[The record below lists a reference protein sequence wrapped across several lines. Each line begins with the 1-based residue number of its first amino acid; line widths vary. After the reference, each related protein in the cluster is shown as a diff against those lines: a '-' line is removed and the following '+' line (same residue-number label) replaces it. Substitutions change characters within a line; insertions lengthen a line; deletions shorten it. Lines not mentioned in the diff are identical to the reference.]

1 MNDISRDSVIRFLSD
16 RGDRVAN
23 HQLLEHFRPLLTV
36 APPGEART
44 AARQLFKDTVNEV
57 ASVRLEDEVKYVCL
71 RKKYRRAATVPEPSS
86 GEDAART
93 PEPSSGE
100 DAARTPEPS
109 SGEDAARTPEP
120 SSGEDAARTPE
131 PSSGEDAAR
140 TPEPSS
146 GEDAART
153 PEPSSGEDAARTPE
167 PSSGEDAARTPEPSS
182 GEDAART
189 PEPSSGE
196 DPARTPEPSSGE
208 DPARTPEPSS
218 GEDTART
225 PEPSSGEDAAR
236 TPEPSSGED
245 TARTPEPSSGE
256 DSTAS
261 PGSHDPPRISVTQ
274 EPESQAAEPP
284 PEMPDVFLL
293 SGRTP
298 RSSRRGAREPVSP
311 QMRRGGLLLRAGVRD
326 SDSSSLHSSSSVSG
340 NEEDDGAAAAGTG
353 SAALEPLEHAWMVSS
368 CRARWDSL
376 QELLLAEPGLITRR
390 DFITGF
396 SCLHWAAKHGQ
407 HELLA
412 ALLTHARQHTVPV
425 NINARASGGYTALH
439 LAAMHG
445 HLDVIKLLVGAYD
458 ADLDVR
464 DYSGRKAWQY
474 LSPDTARD
482 VLALV
487 GASPAVAGQEDG
499 GSAGS
504 GRWRLSRVL
513 PAQLIVHRLAQLPE
527 DEQDGGGRHIGRK
540 GSGGRARL
548 NKIRFRTQIIHSNLC
563 PRDPDNENEEDRLLK
578 SPMRHR
584 PKSNVFG

>member
-16 RGDRVAN
+16 RGGRVAN
-23 HQLLEHFRPLLTV
+23 QQLLEHFRPLLTV
-36 APPGEART
+36 APPGEARSS
-44 AARQLFKDTVNEV
+44 ARQLFKDTVNEV

-71 RKKYRRAATVPEPSS
+71 RKKYRRAAE
-86 GEDAART
+86 ELRK
-93 PEPSSGE
+93 
-100 DAARTPEPS
+100 
-109 SGEDAARTPEP
+109 
-120 SSGEDAARTPE
+120 
-131 PSSGEDAAR
+131 
-140 TPEPSS
+140 
-146 GEDAART
+146 
-153 PEPSSGEDAARTPE
+153 
-167 PSSGEDAARTPEPSS
+167 
-182 GEDAART
+182 
-189 PEPSSGE
+189 PSSGE
-196 DPARTPEPSSGE
+196 DPSRTPEASSGE
-208 DPARTPEPSS
+208 DPSRTPEASS
-218 GEDTART
+218 GEDPSRT
-225 PEPSSGEDAAR
+225 PEASSGEDPSR
-236 TPEPSSGED
+236 TPEASSGED
-245 TARTPEPSSGE
+245 PSRTPEASSGE
-256 DSTAS
+256 DPSRTPEAECQDSTGS
-261 PGSHDPPRISVTQ
+261 PCSHDPPRISVTQ
-274 EPESQAAEPP
+274 EPGDDAEPP
-284 PEMPDVFLL
+284 PEVPDVFLV

-340 NEEDDGAAAAGTG
+340 NEEEDGGAAAAGPG

-412 ALLTHARQHTVPV
+412 ALLAHARQHRVPV

-458 ADLDVR
+458 ADLDIR

-482 VLALV
+482 VQALV
-487 GASPAVAGQEDG
+487 GASPAVAGDEEDG

-513 PAQLIVHRLAQLPE
+513 PTQLIVHRLSQLPE
-527 DEQDGGGRHIGRK
+527 DEQDGGGRHISRK
-540 GSGGRARL
+540 GSGGGRGRARI

-563 PRDPDNENEEDRLLK
+563 PRDPDDEEDRLLK

>member
-1 MNDISRDSVIRFLSD
+1 MDNINRDSVICFLSD
-16 RGDRVAN
+16 RGGRVAN
-23 HQLLEHFRPLLTV
+23 QQLLEHFRPLLTM

-71 RKKYRRAATVPEPSS
+71 RKKYRRAAEDPRKDVDTIPEA
-86 GEDAART
+86 GNREDIART
-93 PEPSSGE
+93 PEPGSRE
-100 DAARTPEPS
+100 DIARTPEPGS
-109 SGEDAARTPEP
+109 REDIARTPEP
-120 SSGEDAARTPE
+120 GSREDIARTPE
-131 PSSGEDAAR
+131 PGSREDIAR
-140 TPEPSS
+140 TPEPGSR
-146 GEDAART
+146 EDIART
-153 PEPSSGEDAARTPE
+153 PEPGSREDIARTPE
-167 PSSGEDAARTPEPSS
+167 PGSREDIARTPEPGSR
-182 GEDAART
+182 EDIART
-189 PEPSSGE
+189 PEPGSRE
-196 DPARTPEPSSGE
+196 DIARTPEPGSRE
-208 DPARTPEPSS
+208 DIARTPEPGS
-218 GEDTART
+218 R
-225 PEPSSGEDAAR
+225 
-236 TPEPSSGED
+236 
-245 TARTPEPSSGE
+245 E
-256 DSTAS
+256 DSTGS
-261 PGSHDPPRISVTQ
+261 PGNHDPPRISVTQ
-274 EPESQAAEPP
+274 EPEDDAESP
-284 PEMPDVFLL
+284 PEVPDVSHL

-326 SDSSSLHSSSSVSG
+326 SDSSSLYSSSSVSG
-340 NEEDDGAAAAGTG
+340 NEEEDGAAAAGSG

-368 CRARWDSL
+368 CRARWESL

-412 ALLTHARQHTVPV
+412 ALLTHARQHRVPV

-458 ADLDVR
+458 ADLDIR

-482 VLALV
+482 VQALV
-487 GASPAVAGQEDG
+487 GASPAVAADEEDG
-499 GSAGS
+499 GNAGS

-513 PAQLIVHRLAQLPE
+513 PTQLIVHRLSQLPE
-527 DEQDGGGRHIGRK
+527 DEQDGWGRHINRK
-540 GSGGRARL
+540 GSGGGRGRTRM
-548 NKIRFRTQIIHSNLC
+548 NKIRFRTQIIHSNLY
-563 PRDPDNENEEDRLLK
+563 PRDPEDEEDRMLK

-584 PKSNVFG
+584 PKSNVYG

>member
-1 MNDISRDSVIRFLSD
+1 MNDISRDSVIRFLSE
-16 RGDRVAN
+16 RGGRVAN
-23 HQLLEHFRPLLTV
+23 QQLLEHFRPLLAM

-71 RKKYRRAATVPEPSS
+71 RKKHRRAAEERSKDAENGS
-86 GEDAART
+86 GV
-93 PEPSSGE
+93 
-100 DAARTPEPS
+100 
-109 SGEDAARTPEP
+109 
-120 SSGEDAARTPE
+120 
-131 PSSGEDAAR
+131 
-140 TPEPSS
+140 
-146 GEDAART
+146 
-153 PEPSSGEDAARTPE
+153 
-167 PSSGEDAARTPEPSS
+167 
-182 GEDAART
+182 
-189 PEPSSGE
+189 
-196 DPARTPEPSSGE
+196 DPARTPEPGGRE
-208 DPARTPEPSS
+208 EAARTPEPCS

-225 PEPSSGEDAAR
+225 PEPC
-236 TPEPSSGED
+236 SGED
-245 TARTPEPSSGE
+245 TARTPEPCSGE
-256 DSTAS
+256 DTARTPEPCSGEDTARTPEPCSGEDTARTPEPCSGEDTARTPEPGPPETTESPRSSGSPQSTGS
-261 PGSHDPPRISVTQ
+261 PEYHEPPRISVTE
-274 EPESQAAEPP
+274 EPGGDAVSPPAEP
-284 PEMPDVFLL
+284 PDVFLL

-311 QMRRGGLLLRAGVRD
+311 QMRRGGLLLRAGMRD
-326 SDSSSLHSSSSVSG
+326 SDSSSLHSSSSG
-340 NEEDDGAAAAGTG
+340 NEEEDGAAAAGSG
-353 SAALEPLEHAWMVSS
+353 PAALEPLEHAWMVSS
-368 CRARWDSL
+368 CRARWDGL

-412 ALLTHARQHTVPV
+412 ALLSHARQHGVPV

-445 HLDVIKLLVGAYD
+445 HLDVIKLLVGACD
-458 ADLDVR
+458 ADLDIR

-482 VLALV
+482 VQALV
-487 GASPAVAGQEDG
+487 GASPAVEEDG

-513 PAQLIVHRLAQLPE
+513 PTQLIVHRLTQLPE
-527 DEQDGGGRHIGRK
+527 DEAECGGRHISRK
-540 GSGGRARL
+540 GSGGGRARI

-563 PRDPDNENEEDRLLK
+563 PRDDEEDRILK

>member
-1 MNDISRDSVIRFLSD
+1 MNDISRDSVVRFLSD
-16 RGDRVAN
+16 RGGRVAN
-23 HQLLEHFRPLLTV
+23 QQLLEHFRPLLTV

-86 GEDAART
+86 
-93 PEPSSGE
+93 SSGE
-100 DAARTPEPS
+100 DT
-109 SGEDAARTPEP
+109 
-120 SSGEDAARTPE
+120 
-131 PSSGEDAAR
+131 
-140 TPEPSS
+140 
-146 GEDAART
+146 
-153 PEPSSGEDAARTPE
+153 
-167 PSSGEDAARTPEPSS
+167 
-182 GEDAART
+182 
-189 PEPSSGE
+189 
-196 DPARTPEPSSGE
+196 
-208 DPARTPEPSS
+208 ARTPEPSS

-225 PEPSSGEDAAR
+225 PEPSSGEDTAR
-236 TPEPSSGED
+236 TPEPSSSGGED

-261 PGSHDPPRISVTQ
+261 PPRISVTQ
-274 EPESQAAEPP
+274 EPDSQAAEPP

-326 SDSSSLHSSSSVSG
+326 SDSSSLHSSSSG
-340 NEEDDGAAAAGTG
+340 NEEEDGAAGPG
-353 SAALEPLEHAWMVSS
+353 SAALEPLEHAWMVRS

-474 LSPDTARD
+474 LSPGTARD

-487 GASPAVAGQEDG
+487 GASPAVAGEDG
-499 GSAGS
+499 GSS

-513 PAQLIVHRLAQLPE
+513 PTQLIVHRLAQLPE
-527 DEQDGGGRHIGRK
+527 DEQDGGGRLMGRK
-540 GSGGRARL
+540 GSGGRARS
-548 NKIRFRTQIIHSNLC
+548 NKLRFRTQIIHSSLC
-563 PRDPDNENEEDRLLK
+563 PRDPAEEEDRLLK